1 MNGVV
6 VVLGP
11 TGTGKSKLA
20 VEIAKAFGGEVLNA
34 DAFQVG
40 EMDLRSS

>member
-34 DAFQVG
+34 DAFQVA
-40 EMDLRSS
+40 RWT